1 MENEYI
7 GSQNITINDRKKTV
21 ITGVKKLDAFDEQEF
36 SVETTMGYIK
46 ISGSGLSLEGMD
58 MDKGVLVIKGTLDS
72 LRYTG
77 KEKSDSKESFIKK
90 IFK

>member
-77 KEKSDSKESFIKK
+77 KEKSDNKESFIKK

>member
-1 MENEYI
+1 MENENI
-7 GSQNITINDRKKTV
+7 GSQNITVCDRKRTT
-21 ITGVKKLDAFDEQEF
+21 ITGVRKLDSFDEQEF

-46 ISGSGLSLEGMD
+46 IQGSGLALEGMD
-58 MDKGVLVIKGTLDS
+58 MDRGVLTIKGTLDS

-77 KEKSDSKESFIKK
+77 KEKSDTKESFIKK